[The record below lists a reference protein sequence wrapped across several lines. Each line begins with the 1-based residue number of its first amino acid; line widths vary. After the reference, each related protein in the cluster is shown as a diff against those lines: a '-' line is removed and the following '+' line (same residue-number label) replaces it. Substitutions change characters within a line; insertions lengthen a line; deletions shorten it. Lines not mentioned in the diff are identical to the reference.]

1 MKYPIWYT
9 ERGMTGGIIGWQ
21 RWFIIAIKP
30 SHKSDVG
37 LVQHELTHVKQWAAV
52 TLATGIVLWLIYMP
66 LILCAPSIHAA
77 LYRFVR
83 RYRGWC
89 EARAFARQTKFYPDD
104 RSVKFAGFLS
114 RNYDLDITF
123 AAALEHI
130 QKAR

>member
-30 SHKSDVG
+30 SHKGDVG
-37 LVQHELTHVKQWAAV
+37 LVQHELTHVKQWAVV
-52 TLATGIVLWLIYMP
+52 TLATSVVLGLIYMP

-89 EARAFARQTKFYPDD
+89 EARAFAQQTKFYPDD
-104 RSVKFAGFLS
+104 RSVKFAGFLH
-114 RNYDLDITF
+114 RNYGLDISF
-123 AAALEHI
+123 AAALEQI
-130 QKAR
+130 KK